1 MFDVFLP
8 VQGFKVRS
16 LHSANA
22 LPECDTRRKRALCR
36 GGGGAEIQPRA
47 SSPRR
52 SCIRAAARSGH
63 LPMKKN
69 KPVLKLGLPKGSLE
83 QATIEKMARA
93 GFHISISAR
102 SYVPYVDDEEL
113 EIRLIRA
120 QEISRYV
127 EHGYLDCGITGHDWV
142 VENGSD
148 VHEVGEFL
156 FSKATR
162 QPARWVLA
170 VPENSP
176 VKSVKDLNGKRIATE
191 VVNLT
196 RKYLKK
202 HGVKAE
208 VEFSW
213 GATEVKAHE
222 LVDAIVEI
230 TETGSSLR
238 ANKLRIVDT
247 LLTSTPRLIVNKDS
261 WKEPWKRKKIET
273 MALLLKGALEAEAK
287 VGLKMNIE
295 QKNLKSLLETL
306 PALRRPTISNLSQD
320 GWVAVETIIDE
331 HVVRELIPQLKAAGA
346 EGIIEYPLNKVVY

>member
-1 MFDVFLP
+1 
-8 VQGFKVRS
+8 
-16 LHSANA
+16 
-22 LPECDTRRKRALCR
+22 
-36 GGGGAEIQPRA
+36 
-47 SSPRR
+47 
-52 SCIRAAARSGH
+52 
-63 LPMKKN
+63 MKKTERI
-69 KPVLKLGLPKGSLE
+69 LKLGLPKGSLE
-83 QATIEKMARA
+83 QATIEKMAKA
-93 GFHISISAR
+93 GYNISVSAR
-102 SYVPYVDDEEL
+102 SYVPYVDDDEL

-120 QEISRYV
+120 QEVSRYV

-142 VENGSD
+142 TENGSD

-170 VPENSP
+170 VPEDSP
-176 VKSVKDLNGKRIATE
+176 VRTAKDLNGKRVATE

-196 RKYLKK
+196 KKYFKQ

-222 LVDAIVEI
+222 LVDSIVEI

-247 LLTSTPRLIVNKDS
+247 LLVSTPRLIANRAAWKDG
-261 WKEPWKRKKIET
+261 WKREKIET
-273 MALLLKGALEAEAK
+273 LALLLHGALEAEAK
-287 VGLKMNIE
+287 VGLKMNIAE
-295 QKNLKSLLETL
+295 RNLAKLLKSL
-306 PALRRPTISNLSQD
+306 PALRNPTVSHLSQP

-331 HVVRELIPQLKAAGA
+331 HVVRELIPLLKAAGA
-346 EGIIEYPLNKVVY
+346 EGIIEYPMNKVVY

>member
-1 MFDVFLP
+1 M
-8 VQGFKVRS
+8 G
-16 LHSANA
+16 
-22 LPECDTRRKRALCR
+22 KRLR
-36 GGGGAEIQPRA
+36 F
-47 SSPRR
+47 
-52 SCIRAAARSGH
+52 
-63 LPMKKN
+63 
-69 KPVLKLGLPKGSLE
+69 GLPKGSLQE
-83 QATIEKMARA
+83 ATIQKMAKA
-93 GFHISISAR
+93 GFNISVSTR
-102 SYVPYVDDEEL
+102 SYVPYVDDDEL

-142 VENGSD
+142 VENGSK
-148 VHEVGEFL
+148 VHQVGEFL

-170 VPENSP
+170 VPENS
-176 VKSVKDLNGKRIATE
+176 KIRSVKDLKGKRIATE

-196 RKYLKK
+196 RKYLRQ
-202 HGVKAE
+202 HGVKAD

-222 LVDAIVEI
+222 LVDAIVEL

-247 LLTSTPRLIVNKDS
+247 LLASTPRLIANHAAWKDA
-261 WKEPWKRKKIET
+261 WKRRKIET
-273 MALLLKGALEAEAK
+273 LALLLKGALEAEAK
-287 VGLKMNIE
+287 VGLKMNIAE
-295 QKNLKSLLETL
+295 KNLAGLLKSL
-306 PALRRPTISNLSQD
+306 PALRNPTISTLSQK

-331 HVVRELIPQLKAAGA
+331 HVVREMIPKLKAAGA

>member
-1 MFDVFLP
+1 MSD
-8 VQGFKVRS
+8 
-16 LHSANA
+16 
-22 LPECDTRRKRALCR
+22 
-36 GGGGAEIQPRA
+36 
-47 SSPRR
+47 
-52 SCIRAAARSGH
+52 
-63 LPMKKN
+63 KK
-69 KPVLKLGLPKGSLE
+69 LRFGLPKGSL
-83 QATIEKMARA
+83 QDATVEKMAKA
-93 GFHISISAR
+93 GFNIQVSSR
-102 SYVPYVDDEEL
+102 SYVAYVDDDQL
-113 EIRLIRA
+113 EVLLFRA

-127 EHGYLDCGITGHDWV
+127 EHGHLDCGITGHDWV
-142 VENGSD
+142 EENGSD
-148 VHEVGEFL
+148 VHDAGEFL

-170 VPENSP
+170 VPEDSP
-176 VKSVKDLNGKRIATE
+176 IKSVKDLNGKRIATE

-196 RKYLKK
+196 KKYLEK

-213 GATEVKAHE
+213 GATEAKAHE

-238 ANKLRIVDT
+238 ANKLRIVET
-247 LLTSTPRLIVNKDS
+247 LLTSTPRLIVNHDS
-261 WKEPWKRKKIET
+261 WKNPWKRQKIET
-273 MALLLKGALEAEAK
+273 MALLLKGALEAETK

-295 QKNLKSLLETL
+295 QKNLQGLLESL
-306 PALRRPTISNLSQD
+306 PALRRPTISNLSQP

>member
-1 MFDVFLP
+1 MTD
-8 VQGFKVRS
+8 K
-16 LHSANA
+16 
-22 LPECDTRRKRALCR
+22 
-36 GGGGAEIQPRA
+36 
-47 SSPRR
+47 
-52 SCIRAAARSGH
+52 
-63 LPMKKN
+63 
-69 KPVLKLGLPKGSLE
+69 LKLRFGLPKGSLQE
-83 QATIEKMARA
+83 AAIEKMAKA
-93 GFHISISAR
+93 GFNIQVNSR
-102 SYVPYVDDEEL
+102 SYIPYVDDDEM

-127 EHGYLDCGITGHDWV
+127 EHGYLDCGITGYDWIE
-142 VENGSD
+142 ENGSKI
-148 VHEVGEFL
+148 HEVGEFL

-162 QPARWVLA
+162 QAARWVLA
-170 VPENSP
+170 VPEDSP
-176 VKSVKDLNGKRIATE
+176 IKSAKDLAGKRIATE

-196 RKYLKK
+196 KKYLRR

-247 LLTSTPRLIVNKDS
+247 LLTSTPRLIANHDAWKD
-261 WKEPWKRKKIET
+261 KWKRQKIET
-273 MALLLKGALEAEAK
+273 MALLLEGALEAETK

-295 QKNLKSLLETL
+295 QKHLAGLLESL
-306 PALRRPTISNLSQD
+306 PALRRPTISNLSQA